1 MLRAKKLNSPQGTS
15 QSPDLILKEQDF
27 KLLKTKVKP
36 KRLTNY
42 WTWLQYLGENLN
54 GLNTM
59 MVISKV
65 ILPWVFV
72 SSLFL
77 NLLEKTRSFI
87 ERDYTGVWYI
97 RIICHNLHQIFGNA
111 SRIVFKLIWE
121 HGKRP
126 LEASGQKMQIQL
138 TQQETNIL
146 KIHHFLLLILTRVAR
161 LPSQL
166 TIRWEAGYPL
176 DRSHIETD
184 NHPHSHSHLWAFILV
199 NLSHQHNSEYK
210 SDMLVCI

>member
-111 SRIVFKLIWE
+111 SRIVFNLGAWE
-121 HGKRP
+121 KTTGSIRSENANSINATGNEYPKNPPFSPAYPYQSCKGAGAHP
-126 LEASGQKMQIQL
+126 S
-138 TQQETNIL
+138 
-146 KIHHFLLLILTRVAR
+146 
-161 LPSQL
+161 LPSGERQG
-166 TIRWEAGYPL
+166 TPWTG
-176 DRSHIETD
+176 HT
-184 NHPHSHSHLWAFILV
+184 
-199 NLSHQHNSEYK
+199 
-210 SDMLVCI
+210 

>member
-77 NLLEKTRSFI
+77 NLLEKTRSFV

-161 LPSQL
+161 GLAPIPAYHQARGRVPLGQVTHRDRQPSAL
-166 TIRWEAGYPL
+166 TFPPMGIYISKPKPP
-176 DRSHIETD
+176 T
-184 NHPHSHSHLWAFILV
+184 
-199 NLSHQHNSEYK
+199 
-210 SDMLVCI
+210 